1 MEKDIAIITLEAMR
15 KRCLNSENVDISP
28 WTNNKEIK
36 QAINNDFAEALEY
49 GIVALKT
56 ITQRGGK
63 GSECNSEYS
72 RLHKRKRDTAY
83 KIIPKNRNTIQHYI
97 FLFRR
102 KLQEQGFKSRRAV
115 KDL

>member
-49 GIVALKT
+49 GIAALKT

-63 GSECNSEYS
+63 GMETTEK
-72 RLHKRKRDTAY
+72 RLAKKATIETAKD
-83 KIIPKNRNTIQHYI
+83 KIFEILKSNNFTIYEAQGI
-97 FLFRR
+97 LDEV
-102 KLQEQGFKSRRAV
+102 KLLLYEV
-115 KDL
+115 KVN